1 MYKPKKKT
9 ISGLPMVKHCYS
21 CYFW

>member
-1 MYKPKKKT
+1 M
-9 ISGLPMVKHCYS
+9 MKHCYS